1 MAIQDVILAD
11 DHPIFRDGL
20 RRLVLRALPGSQI
33 REACSFDQVVKLADE
48 TAPGLFMLDIHFPGF
63 EIERSIRRLRQDYS
77 ASSILIVSMDD
88 EEDTI
93 DRVMAQG
100 ADGFVSKAANPAAIG
115 DVVSRVLDGEI
126 VVVDAN
132 AAAASHVGAE
142 SDDLE
147 RLSPRQR
154 EILGYMALG
163 HTNKEIARALGIS
176 PYTVRVHVSALF
188 KLLGVNSRS
197 AAVASAK
204 DLGF

>member
-1 MAIQDVILAD
+1 MTRVLIID

-20 RRLVLRALPGSQI
+20 RRLVLRTLPGTRI
-33 REACSFDQVVKLADE
+33 REAGSFDQVVKLADE
-48 TAPGLFMLDIHFPGF
+48 AAPGLFVLDVHFPGF
-63 EIERSIRRLRQDYS
+63 EIERSIRRLRLDYS

-100 ADGFVSKAANPAAIG
+100 ADGFVSKASNPVTIG
-115 DVVSRVLDGEI
+115 DVISRVLDGEI

-142 SDDLE
+142 TDDRE

-154 EILGYMALG
+154 EILGYLALG